1 MKNILFTCLVCALAF
16 GLTNAQGVENNNGS
30 SNNASQTDGYTWI
43 GDSGSFYLSL
53 DNNEIQSR
61 SGTNPNT
68 LFLNYW
74 GGDVDILGSSN
85 TTGDLEVDGIGLFY
99 DNSTDRVGIGTNLP
113 TSRLHVKATNPDAL
127 NLESNSQTTLNFY
140 TGTTKQFAIRKLGS
154 GNGDF
159 QFRNE
164 GVSPTTVWVH
174 NGLAKMALNS
184 DGYLGIGNA
193 FAASPD
199 TRLHV
204 TGDNDE
210 SLYDLEVEDTN
221 FAFMQFDA
229 ALQSGMA
236 FRNESTTNAN
246 IWYRENGT
254 KGLIFNTVST
264 GGTIHMFIEDDT
276 GNVGIGDETPD
287 AIFDVEGDTDG
298 CNFGNRSGAAHGYVN
313 TQRPSGSTNAVV
325 QRWRDNITTMAT
337 MNDIA
342 GTYRFTVLGSALAS
356 GGTWTNSDARL
367 KKNVNVLGEGTL
379 AKVMKLKPSTY
390 LFKNTQEYKFLG
402 LSDEE
407 QIGFLA
413 QELEQEFPQVVNAT
427 IQTDAD
433 GEEVVD
439 HELKSVNYEALIPV
453 LTKAIQEQQEMIKA
467 LEARIEILE
476 K

>member
-1 MKNILFTCLVCALAF
+1 
-16 GLTNAQGVENNNGS
+16 
-30 SNNASQTDGYTWI
+30 
-43 GDSGSFYLSL
+43 
-53 DNNEIQSR
+53 
-61 SGTNPNT
+61 
-68 LFLNYW
+68 
-74 GGDVDILGSSN
+74 
-85 TTGDLEVDGIGLFY
+85 
-99 DNSTDRVGIGTNLP
+99 
-113 TSRLHVKATNPDAL
+113 
-127 NLESNSQTTLNFY
+127 
-140 TGTTKQFAIRKLGS
+140 
-154 GNGDF
+154 
-159 QFRNE
+159 
-164 GVSPTTVWVH
+164 
-174 NGLAKMALNS
+174 
-184 DGYLGIGNA
+184 
-193 FAASPD
+193 
-199 TRLHV
+199 
-204 TGDNDE
+204 
-210 SLYDLEVEDTN
+210 
-221 FAFMQFDA
+221 
-229 ALQSGMA
+229 
-236 FRNESTTNAN
+236 
-246 IWYRENGT
+246 
-254 KGLIFNTVST
+254 
-264 GGTIHMFIEDDT
+264 
-276 GNVGIGDETPD
+276 
-287 AIFDVEGDTDG
+287 
-298 CNFGNRSGAAHGYVN
+298 
-313 TQRPSGSTNAVV
+313 
-325 QRWRDNITTMAT
+325 